1 MTINL
6 TTGAALPQA
15 LPGNSPALPSPAKA
29 EALAPLPAASFPGAS
44 QPTGAE
50 LEQKRYDAVQTASQN
65 LFKNSY
71 AVSDTTFTIYKD
83 GSGQY
88 ITRYINLRDGRVTY
102 IPEPQLLQQTGSQS
116 PLFEIKA

>member
-6 TTGAALPQA
+6 STGAPLPQA
-15 LPGNSPALPSPAKA
+15 LPGSSP
-29 EALAPLPAASFPGAS
+29 PLPTPIKSEAPTPQAPASFPGAA

-50 LEQKRYDAVQTASQN
+50 FDKKRYDAVEAASQS

-71 AVSDTTFTIYKD
+71 AVSDTTFSIYKD